1 MAGAR
6 QFLKFRSSSRSTLID
21 AVIALAA
28 LVASLAIV
36 EHSAMIGLPTP
47 GVSRL
52 SLADVLL
59 LAFATVSLACW
70 RRAPLGVFAAT
81 ALASTLLVLA
91 GPVWLPVFPTVALY
105 LLAAGAGVR
114 RRAWTVQV
122 AAVVAVFFFAYLAAV
137 ATQGAGFLRGE
148 CFRVGLGWAVAWFV
162 GDRTRLR
169 REQVADIE
177 QRAARVAR
185 DAERERLLAVAQERT
200 RIARDLHDSAGHAI
214 NVIAV
219 RAGAARL
226 RHAHDTDQSLRALS
240 AIEEIAR
247 QTAEDI
253 DHFVGTLREDA
264 ASGEAV
270 ESPAGLA
277 SLDTLVTHHAD
288 AGLDVRVDVAGDP
301 RRLAHSVDQA
311 AYRIL
316 QEALTNA
323 ARHGSGAVRVRLEFN
338 DAMLRMTVTNP
349 VRADDRASPGGGH
362 GLIGMSERARLLDGF
377 VEARQASG
385 VFLVSAQIP
394 YEGGRA

>member
-6 QFLKFRSSSRSTLID
+6 QFLKVRSSARCALID

-28 LVASLAIV
+28 LVASLALV
-36 EHSAMIGLPTP
+36 EHSAVIGLPSP
-47 GVSRL
+47 GLGRL
-52 SLADVLL
+52 SVADVLL
-59 LAFATVSLACW
+59 LAFAAVSLAGW
-70 RRAPLGVFAAT
+70 RRAPLGAFVAT
-81 ALASTLLVLA
+81 ASASMLLVLT
-91 GPVWLPVFPTVALY
+91 GPVWLPVYPTVALY

-114 RRAWTVQV
+114 RRRWTVQV
-122 AAVVAVFFFAYLAAV
+122 AAVVAAFFVAYLAAV
-137 ATQGAGFLRGE
+137 AARGASFLSGE
-148 CFRVGLGWAVAWFV
+148 FFRVGLGWAVAWFA
-162 GDRTRLR
+162 GERTRLR

-185 DAERERLLAVAQERT
+185 DAERERLLAVAEERT

-277 SLDTLVTHHAD
+277 SLDTLITHHAD
-288 AGLDVRVDVAGDP
+288 AGLEVSVDVAGDP
-301 RRLAHSVDQA
+301 PRLAHSVDQA

-323 ARHGSGAVRVRLEFN
+323 ARHGSGAASIRLEFN
-338 DAMLRMTVTNP
+338 DAMLSMTVTNP
-349 VRADDRASPGGGH
+349 VRASDPAPSGGGH
-362 GLIGMSERARLLDGF
+362 GLIGMSERARLLDGLL
-377 VEARQASG
+377 EAGQASG
-385 VFLVSAQIP
+385 VFRVSAQIP

>member
-1 MAGAR
+1 
-6 QFLKFRSSSRSTLID
+6 
-21 AVIALAA
+21 
-28 LVASLAIV
+28 
-36 EHSAMIGLPTP
+36 
-47 GVSRL
+47 
-52 SLADVLL
+52 
-59 LAFATVSLACW
+59 
-70 RRAPLGVFAAT
+70 
-81 ALASTLLVLA
+81 
-91 GPVWLPVFPTVALY
+91 
-105 LLAAGAGVR
+105 
-114 RRAWTVQV
+114 
-122 AAVVAVFFFAYLAAV
+122 VAVFFVAYLAAV
-137 ATQGAGFLRGE
+137 TAQGASFLRGE
-148 CFRVGLGWAVAWFV
+148 CFRVALGWAVAWFA
-162 GDRTRLR
+162 GERTRLR

-185 DAERERLLAVAQERT
+185 DAERERLLAVAEERT

-219 RAGAARL
+219 RAGAGRL
-226 RHAHDTDQSLRALS
+226 RHAHDPDQSLRALT

-288 AGLDVRVDVAGDP
+288 AGLDVSVDVAGDP

-323 ARHGSGAVRVRLEFN
+323 ARHGSGAARVRLEFG
-338 DAMLRMTVTNP
+338 DAMLSMTVTNP
-349 VRADDRASPGGGH
+349 VRANDPAPPGGGGH

-377 VEARQASG
+377 LEARQASG
-385 VFLVSAQIP
+385 VFLVSARIP